1 MGRLKKNIL
10 YNILYQVSVII
21 IPLITAPY
29 ISRVIGAEGVG
40 IYSYSTSVASY
51 FALFILWG
59 VGNYGVRTIAKSR
72 DNHEL
77 CQKKF
82 WSIYSFQIIC
92 TIIVLLIYSIFIY
105 FTESK
110 YQLALV
116 IQILYLLSV
125 GLDVNWYFAGTE
137 QFRITVTRGMI
148 VKFLQVALIFV
159 LIHAETDVY
168 KYIAIMTGGTL
179 VGQICLFP
187 IIFKQIPPVKVTIK
201 EIKSHIKPN
210 IILFIPIL
218 ATSVFTI
225 MDKIM
230 LEWINHDIA
239 AVGIYE
245 YSEKIVKLP
254 LGVITAIG
262 TVMLP
267 KISNLLANDN
277 EKESQ
282 RYFQISM
289 HYIGILVTA
298 MAFGIASI
306 APTFAIV
313 FYGKG
318 FEECGVIITMLSII
332 LVTSSWANII
342 RTQYL
347 IPNSKEKTYIIAV
360 VCGAALNLL
369 LNGIFIPIMGAKGA
383 AIGTIGA
390 ELILCIIHTVGVW
403 KDLELKKSLKDWA
416 LYCLCAFIM
425 FIAVRLVSIFVNV
438 SVVGLCIEI
447 LVGIVTFAI
456 LIFMILFVKKDVIL
470 DGIVKKIKH

>member
-1 MGRLKKNIL
+1 MEKLKKNII
-10 YNILYQVSVII
+10 YNVLYQISVII

-59 VGNYGVRTIAKSR
+59 VGNYGVRTIAKTR
-72 DNHEL
+72 DDYNL
-77 CQKKF
+77 CRKNF
-82 WSIYSFQIIC
+82 WSIYSFQIVC
-92 TIIVLLIYSIFIY
+92 TIIVLIAYSVFIY

-110 YQLALV
+110 YQVALI

-137 QFRITVTRGMI
+137 QFKITVTRGML
-148 VKFLQVALIFV
+148 VKFLQVVLIFALIR
-159 LIHAETDVY
+159 TNMDTY

-179 VGQICLFP
+179 IGQVCLFP
-187 IIFKQIPPVKVTIK
+187 IIFNQIPPIKITIK
-201 EIKSHIKPN
+201 EILCHIKPN
-210 IILFIPIL
+210 IILFVPIL

-267 KISNLLANDN
+267 KISNLLVNNN

-282 RYFQISM
+282 HYFQLSM

-298 MAFGIASI
+298 MAFGIAAI
-306 APTFAIV
+306 APTFSVV
-313 FYGKG
+313 FYGKE
-318 FEECGVIITMLSII
+318 FEECGTIITMLSII

-347 IPNSKEKTYIIAV
+347 IPNNKEKTYIIAV
-360 VCGAALNLL
+360 ICGAVLNLI
-369 LNGIFIPIMGAKGA
+369 LNWIFIPRLGARGA

-390 ELILCIIHTVGVW
+390 EVILCIIHTIGVW
-403 KDLELKKSLKDWA
+403 KSLELRKPIKDWMEYCICA
-416 LYCLCAFIM
+416 LGM
-425 FIAVRLVSIFVNV
+425 FSVVRVIGNYLKMDL
-438 SVVGLCIEI
+438 VGLCIEI
-447 LVGIVTFAI
+447 LVGAVAFVIFICVLLI
-456 LIFMILFVKKDVIL
+456 LKKDTIL
-470 DGIVKKIKH
+470 LSIIKKK